1 MTTENLQSDLNESTI
16 KTVDSFN
23 SNLLYQMEDK
33 PALGVS
39 ILLAFQNIVTALGGI
54 IAVPLI
60 IAGVAGVG
68 VEDTAFLVS
77 ATLIASGI
85 TTWIQAVGI
94 GPKKFRIG
102 AKVPMI
108 MGTDFT
114 FVAPGI
120 IVITQMGGGLP
131 AYFGAT
137 IMGSFIEMFLSRF
150 LNVLMKFFPPV
161 VTGTVVTLIGT
172 TLIPVAI
179 DWAAGGFG
187 AADYGSLRNVII
199 SMTVLIIIVLLNR
212 YARGIAGSAAVLI
225 GIAIGYII
233 CIPLG
238 MVNFAAVGQA
248 SWIELPNI
256 LRYGVSFNPV
266 YVIPFIAAYVVTT
279 IETVGV
285 LKAVGEASERELSNQ
300 RIADGILCDGVGS
313 FISGFFGG
321 GPNTSFSQNVGL
333 IPLTRVASSYV
344 AAIAGI
350 LLVIIGLFPKF
361 STLISIMP
369 NPVLGGAGILMFG
382 IVGASGIKTLS
393 RIHMN
398 NRNLIIVA
406 ASLGIG
412 LGVAFRPDFVAN
424 LPSALNFIFSSGI
437 SAGTVTALLLN
448 VILREETPK
457 EEKKDIDLS
466 MN

>member
-1 MTTENLQSDLNESTI
+1 MSSN
-16 KTVDSFN
+16 TVDTFN
-23 SNLLYQMEDK
+23 SNLIYQMEDRPK
-33 PALGVS
+33 LGVS

-60 IAGVAGVG
+60 IGGVAGVG

-77 ATLIASGI
+77 ATLLASGI

-94 GPKKFRIG
+94 GPKKFRVG
-102 AKVPMI
+102 ARIPMI

-114 FVAPGI
+114 FVSPGI
-120 IVITQMGGGLP
+120 AVIAQMGGGLP

-137 IMGSFIEMFLSRF
+137 IMGSFIEMILSRF
-150 LNVLMKFFPPV
+150 LKVIMRFFPPV

-179 DWAAGGFG
+179 DWAAGGYG
-187 AADYGSLRNVII
+187 AADYGSLRNVGI
-199 SMTVLIIIVLLNR
+199 SMGVLLIIVLLNR
-212 YARGIAGSAAVLI
+212 YAKGIAGSASILI
-225 GIAIGYII
+225 GIAIGYIV

-238 MVNFAAVGQA
+238 MVEFSKVGEAA
-248 SWIELPNI
+248 WFELPNI
-256 LRYGVSFNPV
+256 FKYGVDFNPK
-266 YVIPFIAAYVVTT
+266 YVVPFIAAYLVTT

-285 LKAVGEASERELSNQ
+285 IKAVGEASERELTND

-313 FISGFFGG
+313 FISGFLGG

-344 AAIAGI
+344 AAVAGI
-350 LLVIIGLFPKF
+350 LLFAIGLLPKF

-382 IVGASGIKTLS
+382 VVGASGVKTLGK
-393 RIHMN
+393 IHMN
-398 NRNLIIVA
+398 NRNLIIIA

-424 LPSALNFIFSSGI
+424 LPAALSSVFSSGI
-437 SAGTVTALLLN
+437 SAGTVVALILN
-448 VILREETPK
+448 IILKEETPE
-457 EEKKDIDLS
+457 EEKKEIELE

>member
-1 MTTENLQSDLNESTI
+1 MSSNSS
-16 KTVDSFN
+16 TVDTFN
-23 SNLLYQMEDK
+23 SNLLYQMEDR
-33 PALGVS
+33 PRIGVA

-77 ATLIASGI
+77 ATLLASGI
-85 TTWIQAVGI
+85 TTWLQAVGV
-94 GPKKFRIG
+94 GPKKFRVG
-102 AKVPMI
+102 AKIPCV

-114 FVAPGI
+114 FVSPGI
-120 IVITQMGGGLP
+120 IVIAQMGGGLP

-137 IMGSFIEMFLSRF
+137 IMGSFIEIILSRF
-150 LNVLMKFFPPV
+150 LKVIMKFFPPV

-179 DWAAGGFG
+179 DWAAGGYG
-187 AADYGSLRNVII
+187 AEDYGSIRNVTI
-199 SMTVLIIIVLLNR
+199 SMSVLLIIVLLNR
-212 YARGIAGSAAVLI
+212 YAKGIAGSASILI
-225 GIAIGYII
+225 GIFIGYIV

-238 MVNFAAVGQA
+238 MVEFSKVGEAA
-248 SWIELPNI
+248 WFELPNI
-256 LRYGVSFNPV
+256 LKYGVDFNPK
-266 YVIPFIAAYVVTT
+266 YVVPFIAAYLVTT

-285 LKAVGEASERELSNQ
+285 IKAVGEASERDLSND

-313 FISGFFGG
+313 LISGFLGG

-344 AAIAGI
+344 AAVAGV
-350 LLVIIGLFPKF
+350 LLFLVGLLPKF

-382 IVGASGIKTLS
+382 VVGASGIKTLS
-393 RIHMN
+393 KVHMN

-406 ASLGIG
+406 ASLGLG

-424 LPSALNFIFSSGI
+424 LPTALNFIFSSGI
-437 SAGTVTALLLN
+437 SAGTVVALVLN
-448 VILREETPK
+448 IILKEETPD
-457 EEKKDIDLS
+457 EEKKEIE
-466 MN
+466 M

>member
-1 MTTENLQSDLNESTI
+1 MSSNSS
-16 KTVDSFN
+16 TVDTFN
-23 SNLLYQMEDK
+23 SNLLYQMEDR
-33 PALGVS
+33 PRIGVA

-77 ATLIASGI
+77 ATLLASGI
-85 TTWIQAVGI
+85 TTWLQAVGV
-94 GPKKFRIG
+94 GPKKFRVG
-102 AKVPMI
+102 AKIPCV

-114 FVAPGI
+114 FVSPGI
-120 IVITQMGGGLP
+120 IVIAQMGGGLP

-137 IMGSFIEMFLSRF
+137 IMGSFIEIILSRF
-150 LNVLMKFFPPV
+150 LKVIMKFFPPV

-179 DWAAGGFG
+179 DWAAGGYG
-187 AADYGSLRNVII
+187 AEDYGSIRNVAI
-199 SMTVLIIIVLLNR
+199 SMSVLLIIVLLNR
-212 YARGIAGSAAVLI
+212 YAKGIAGSASILI
-225 GIAIGYII
+225 GIFIGYIV

-238 MVNFAAVGQA
+238 MVEFSKVGEAA
-248 SWIELPNI
+248 WFELPNI
-256 LRYGVSFNPV
+256 LKYGVDFNPK
-266 YVIPFIAAYVVTT
+266 YVVPFIAAYLVTT

-285 LKAVGEASERELSNQ
+285 IKAVGEASERDLSND

-313 FISGFFGG
+313 LISGFLGG

-344 AAIAGI
+344 AAVAGV
-350 LLVIIGLFPKF
+350 LLFLVGLLPKF

-382 IVGASGIKTLS
+382 VVGASGIKTLS
-393 RIHMN
+393 KVHMN

-406 ASLGIG
+406 ASLGLG

-424 LPSALNFIFSSGI
+424 LPTALNFIFSSGI
-437 SAGTVTALLLN
+437 SAGTVVALVLN
-448 VILREETPK
+448 IILKEETPD
-457 EEKKDIDLS
+457 EEKKEIEMQ